1 MPPVR
6 ICAGGVSDGHPYR
19 DPFAPRFAA
28 SLTCVRDVSRY
39 PERMLLKSEETQTEF
54 EFRVVGYQ
62 FPDVVDEDYDAN
74 WLLVSIGVRSPGGSW
89 SKTDPCL
96 LTWEGHWFGNWL
108 ADIMAGRE
116 GERAMSFL
124 DSNLF
129 FEVERRDPKHVK
141 LKIELSDELL
151 PKDAKPG
158 DKRFEVS
165 LVISLADLRS
175 AAADWC
181 WEMRLF
187 PMRLGKAKPCR
198 PYNDKR
204 AGCAVCQ
211 PEKVGRVPAARG
223 LAKR

>member
-1 MPPVR
+1 
-6 ICAGGVSDGHPYR
+6 
-19 DPFAPRFAA
+19 
-28 SLTCVRDVSRY
+28 
-39 PERMLLKSEETQTEF
+39 MLLKSAETQTEF

-62 FPDVVDEDYDAN
+62 FPEVTDEDYDAN
-74 WLLVSIGVRSPGGSW
+74 WLLVSINVRSPGGSW

-96 LTWEGHWFGNWL
+96 LTWEGHWFANWL

-116 GERAMSFL
+116 EEKTMSFL

-129 FEVERRDPKHVK
+129 FEVEGRGQHQVK

-151 PKDAKPG
+151 PTDAKPG
-158 DKRFEVS
+158 EKRFTVS
-165 LVISLADLRS
+165 LVISLADLR
-175 AAADWC
+175 AAVADWC

-187 PMRLGKAKPCR
+187 PMRLEKARPCR

-204 AGCAVCQ
+204 PGCAVCQ
-211 PEKVGRVPAARG
+211 QEKVGRTAAAGG